1 MAANSIRVGRRFHQF
16 DGRRQIRTMKGH
28 PRFSFERLRGI
39 ISKEFMQMRRD
50 RLTFAMMLGIPL
62 IQLTLFGF
70 AINSDPRHLPAAVLL
85 ADHGAQGRT
94 LLYAMKNSTY
104 FDFVREVKTETE
116 GHDLLA
122 RGRVQFVITIPENF
136 SRDLLRGDRP
146 ALSVEAD
153 ATDPA
158 ATGIALGSLPPLL
171 DVALQNDLKGPLG
184 SLSATSGPIDLRV
197 HALYN
202 PEVVTQ
208 YNIVPG
214 LMGVILTMTMVMIT
228 GLAITRERERGTM
241 ENLLSMPTRPSE
253 VLIGKIV
260 PYILVGY
267 IQVAVILVAAYFLFH
282 VPMQG
287 SLLLLAIVALV
298 FIVANL
304 AMGITFSTIAK
315 NQLQAV
321 QMAFFV
327 FLPSILLSG
336 FMFPFRGMPRWAQMV
351 GEVFPLTHFLRIVRG
366 ILLKGNGVIDVSLEL
381 WQIALF
387 AVIVLTIGI
396 KRYRQTLD

>member
-1 MAANSIRVGRRFHQF
+1 MNLYP
-16 DGRRQIRTMKGH
+16 K
-28 PRFSFERLRGI
+28 FSFERLRGI
-39 ISKEFMQMRRD
+39 IAKEFTQMRRD

-85 ADHGAQGRT
+85 ADQGPQGRT

-104 FDFVREVKTETE
+104 FDFTRQVKSEAE
-116 GHDLLA
+116 GRDLLSQ
-122 RGRVQFVITIPENF
+122 GRVQFVIDIPQNF

-146 ALSVEAD
+146 SLLVEAD

-158 ATGIALGSLPPLL
+158 ATGLALGSLGTLISG
-171 DVALQNDLKGPLG
+171 ALVNDLKGPL
-184 SLSATSGPIDLRV
+184 SFLNATAGPIDLRV

-202 PEVVTQ
+202 PEVNTQ

-214 LMGVILTMTMVMIT
+214 LMGVILTMTMIMIT

-267 IQVAVILVAAYFLFH
+267 IQVAVILLAARFLFH
-282 VPMQG
+282 VPMHG
-287 SLLLLAIVALV
+287 SILLLLVVALV
-298 FIVANL
+298 FIAANL
-304 AMGITFSTIAK
+304 AMGITFSTIAQ

-336 FMFPFRGMPRWAQMV
+336 FMFPFRGMPRWAQIV
-351 GEVFPLTHFLRIVRG
+351 GEGFPLTHFLRIVRG
-366 ILLKGNGVIDVSLEL
+366 ILLKGNGIPDVRGEL
-381 WQIALF
+381 WPIALF
-387 AVIVLTIGI
+387 ATVMLVIAV